1 MKQETENLTLES
13 PEAVANVETRAVGS
27 SAWLGSDPLC
37 MYCAN
42 REGCMPYNDE
52 DLAFGADSGHV
63 PTVKEGCTTFR
74 KIYKNEAN

>member
-1 MKQETENLTLES
+1 MTTLPDTKTISGPSVVIES
-13 PEAVANVETRAVGS
+13 S
-27 SAWLGSDPLC
+27 DWLGSDPLC

-63 PTVKEGCTTFR
+63 STVKEGCTTFR
-74 KIYKNEAN
+74 KIYKNETN